1 MSRPTPPPLR
11 ADDITE
17 VGNSYPH
24 VSTGSNGKRGAKY
37 QVHRPFQRRYA
48 VPARTGFRGGERIQR
63 QDDPYPTNHQD
74 LSVNPLLPTRN
85 ALIHGLGAEY
95 ASSSDSWNFCGPII
109 AVKIPHQDRL
119 PSVTEYWPVNSSQ
132 LVREQKRV
140 TDAERK
146 AGPDSRTEIKRHPGN
161 LVLPFS
167 KVVRYYPTHARVSQP
182 LQRA

>member
-1 MSRPTPPPLR
+1 MTSQKSGTLIPTFPQAQTEKEAQNIRFIGPSN
-11 ADDITE
+11 ADM
-17 VGNSYPH
+17 
-24 VSTGSNGKRGAKY
+24 RY
-37 QVHRPFQRRYA
+37 QREPA
-48 VPARTGFRGGERIQR
+48 SEEENECNARTILTQPITKISRSIHFCQ
-63 QDDPYPTNHQD
+63 H
-74 LSVNPLLPTRN
+74 VLPTRN

-167 KVVRYYPTHARVSQP
+167 NVVRYYPTHARVSQP